1 MSKSK
6 ELSEFDRG
14 SIVGC
19 HLCGKSVREI
29 ADILQKPKSTV
40 SDVIVKWKRRGNE
53 TAEKRTGRPK
63 ILGERSRRTLK
74 RLVKQNRKSSL
85 VEISQEFQSSSGI
98 SVSSRTVRRELKNL
112 GFHGRAAAHK
122 PNITPQNAKHRLQ
135 WCRAHRHWTVDMWKT
150 VLWSD
155 ESRFTVWQSD
165 GRVWVWRMP
174 GERFLSDC
182 IVPTVKFGGGSIM
195 VWGCF
200 SWFGLGPLVPVIGNM
215 NSEMYVDIL
224 DNAALPT
231 LWQYFGEGPFLF
243 QQDNCSIHTSRLA
256 QTWFDEMGV
265 QKLDWPS
272 QSPDLNPIEHLWDE
286 LERRLRSQPNRP
298 SSLQALTSAVMDA
311 WKAIPMVTY
320 QKLVE
325 SLPKRVQA
333 VIDAKGGP
341 TSY

>member
-1 MSKSK
+1 MSKSN

-40 SDVIVKWKRRGNE
+40 SDVIVNWKRRGME
-53 TAEKRTGRPK
+53 TAEKRAGRPK
-63 ILGERSRRTLK
+63 KLGERSRRTLK
-74 RLVKQNRKSSL
+74 RVVKQNRKSSL
-85 VEISQEFQSSSGI
+85 LEISQEFQSSSDV
-98 SVSSRTVRRELKNL
+98 SVSSRTVRRELNNL

-122 PNITPQNAKHRLQ
+122 PNITSQNAKHRLK
-135 WCRAHRHWTVDMWKT
+135 WCRDHRHWTVDMWKT

-155 ESRFTVWQSD
+155 ESRFRIWQSD

-174 GERFLSDC
+174 AERFVSDC

-200 SWFGLGPLVPVIGNM
+200 SWFGLGPLVRVIGNM

-224 DNAALPT
+224 DNSALPT
-231 LWQYFGEGPFLF
+231 LWQYFGGGPYLF
-243 QQDNCSIHTSRLA
+243 QQDNCSIHTSKLS

-298 SSLQALTSAVMDA
+298 SSLQALTSAVMDI
-311 WKAIPMVTY
+311 WKSIPMATY
-320 QKLVE
+320 QNLVE
-325 SLPKRVQA
+325 SLPRRVQA